1 VAGIKKKEDEF
12 FVLLKEFAAKII
24 VVANSFQGLCNDYT
38 NVDMKVARLK
48 TLETECD
55 GLTHNILS
63 QLNNSF
69 VTPFDREDIYDIT
82 KGLDEIVDLIEE
94 VGSRFVIY
102 NVTELREPC
111 KEFASHIHQCT
122 IELEIL
128 FQHLPEVKKNNIARE
143 QAIEINRLE
152 NEGDVVFRNTMSDL
166 FLNEKDPIELI
177 KWKHLY
183 EEMEACLDACEAVA
197 NIIEGVVMKYA

>member
-1 VAGIKKKEDEF
+1 MAGIKKKEDEF
-12 FVLLKEFAAKII
+12 FVLLKEFSAKII
-24 VVANSFQGLCNDYT
+24 VVADSFQGLCNDYT

-63 QLNNSF
+63 ELNNSF

-94 VGSRFVIY
+94 VGSRFVIF
-102 NVTELREPC
+102 NVTELRPPC
-111 KEFASHIHQCT
+111 REFASHILQCA
-122 IELEIL
+122 IELDLL
-128 FQHLPEVKKNNIARE
+128 FKHLPEVKKNNIARE

-152 NEGDVVFRNTMSDL
+152 NEGDTVFRNTMSEL
-166 FLNEKDPIELI
+166 FRNEKDPIELVR
-177 KWKHLY
+177 WKHLY